1 MEEELV
7 SPKKSDVLL
16 GRGIRYGATEFLAS
30 LPRSPL
36 DLFPFYS
43 LAGALVNSPL
53 GLSKRS
59 SHNN

>member
-7 SPKKSDVLL
+7 SPKKSDVFL
-16 GRGIRYGATEFLAS
+16 GSGLSYGATEFLAN
-30 LPRSPL
+30 PPHSPL

-43 LAGALVNSPL
+43 LAGALANSLL
-53 GLSKRS
+53 GLPKRS